1 MKIKFEKSG
10 IDKLNADAYLFLCYE
25 DKNLFDEQIK
35 QIQKIL
41 KTKISELSLE
51 DFKGK
56 QGQAALVYSNK
67 YRIILSGLG
76 KRENV
81 TLEKIRIAVSK
92 IIKKAHLLKI
102 KKVAIEVLNDDS
114 LSFCIREIANAQGI
128 GSILG
133 NYYFTKYY
141 TSKDKKDATYIKE
154 AIFFADKKLTEKHSK
169 ELERG
174 IKTGGI
180 IGNATTFAR
189 DLGNEPSNILY
200 PETYSNMIEERSKT
214 RKYTAEVLNLEE
226 IKKLKM
232 GGVIEVAKGSNH
244 EPRFLIMRYQGGA
257 EGEQPYVI
265 IGKGVTF
272 DSGGISLKP
281 PPGMA
286 NMKMDMCGSA
296 AAIAIVEAVAQ
307 LGLKINVVGLV
318 PMVENMP
325 DGNSLKPGDVI
336 TAYNGKTIEIDNT
349 DAEGRLILA
358 DALSYAAEF
367 NPKAVIDMATLTGA
381 VVIALGNVTSAV
393 MGNDQPLIDK
403 LFKAGM
409 ETYDRVWQLPLWD
422 EYDKFIDSDI
432 ADVKNSGTGRQAG
445 TIAAGMFLKRF
456 IGDYPW
462 AHIDIAA
469 TAMRDSMQDFYPKYA
484 TGAGV
489 RLVTQYLMNEEE
501 LNSSNT

>member
-10 IDKLNADAYLFLCYE
+10 IEKLKADAYLFLCFE
-25 DKNLFDEQIK
+25 DKKLFDEQLK
-35 QIQKIL
+35 KIQMLL

-51 DFKGK
+51 DFRGK
-56 QGQAALVYSNK
+56 KGQAALLYTNK
-67 YRIILSGLG
+67 HRIILSGLG
-76 KRENV
+76 KREDI
-81 TLEKIRIAVSK
+81 TLENIRIAVSR
-92 IIKKAHLLKI
+92 IIKKAHSLKI

-114 LSFCIREIANAQGI
+114 LPCSIADIASAQGV

-141 TSKDKKDATYIKE
+141 TSKEKKDATFIKE
-154 AIFFADKKLTEKHSK
+154 AVFFADKKLTEKYSK
-169 ELERG
+169 DMEKG
-174 IKTGGI
+174 VKTGGI

-189 DLGNEPSNILY
+189 DLGNEPSNMLY
-200 PETYSNMIEERSKT
+200 PESYSDLILERAET
-214 RKYTAEVLNLEE
+214 RNYTAEVLNLDD
-226 IKKLKM
+226 IRKLKM
-232 GGVIEVAKGSNH
+232 GGVLEVAKGSRH
-244 EPRFLIMRYQGGA
+244 EPKFLILKYNGGQ
-257 EGEQPYVI
+257 EEEKPYVVV
-265 IGKGVTF
+265 GKGVTF

-296 AAIAIVEAVAQ
+296 AAIGIVEAVSQ
-307 LGLKINVVGLV
+307 LGLKINLVGLI

-358 DALSYAAEF
+358 DALSYASEF
-367 NPKAVIDMATLTGA
+367 NPVSVIDMATLTGA
-381 VVIALGNVTSAV
+381 VVVALGNVTSAV
-393 MGNDQPLIDK
+393 MGNDQDLIDK
-403 LFKAGM
+403 LYKAGM
-409 ETYDRVWQLPLWD
+409 ESYDRVWQLPLWD

-445 TIAAGMFLKRF
+445 TITAGMFLKRF
-456 IGDYPW
+456 IGNYPW
-462 AHIDIAA
+462 AHIDVAA
-469 TAMRDSMQDFYPKYA
+469 TAMRDSKQDFYPKYA

-489 RLVTQYLMNEEE
+489 RLVTQYLMNEEA
-501 LNSSNT
+501 LKSS